1 MTPVEPEKFG
11 VIVSSELF
19 QLGVKPKS
27 ASTGVPPSKFGVI
40 DNVVSVQLG
49 VIPKS
54 TEIGVLPLS
63 GVKVKRVSSKVA
75 SHPKSYDTGAP
86 IPSLGV
92 IVSVPLPLHSG
103 IMPTS

>member
-1 MTPVEPEKFG
+1 VTPVEPEKFG

-27 ASTGVPPSKFGVI
+27 ASTGVLPSKFGVI

-54 TEIGVLPLS
+54 AEIGSLSLS
-63 GVKVKRVSSKVA
+63 GVNVRRVFSKVA
-75 SHPKSYDTGAP
+75 SHPKSYDTGFP
-86 IPSLGV
+86 TPSLGV

-103 IMPTS
+103 VMPTS